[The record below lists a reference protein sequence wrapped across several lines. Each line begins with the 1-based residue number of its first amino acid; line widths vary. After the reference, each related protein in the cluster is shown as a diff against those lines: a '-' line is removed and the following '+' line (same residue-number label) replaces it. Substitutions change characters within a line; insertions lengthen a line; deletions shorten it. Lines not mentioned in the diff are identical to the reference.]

1 MKLLAFAALL
11 LAAGTAAGQQSYP
24 SKPIRLVVPYS
35 SGSSDAVA
43 RLLGPKL
50 NEAWKQPVIVDNR
63 PGANAVIGT
72 DLVAK
77 SAPDG
82 YTLLMALGTHVISP
96 HLIPTPYDP
105 IKDFAPVATIA
116 AAELGLGL
124 NPAVPATTLQEFI
137 ALAKSKP
144 GQLNYATTQIG
155 GNQHVAGEL
164 FNILTGAKLTAVPY
178 KGGGE
183 AMSAVLGGHVQ
194 AYFGSIASLAP
205 HMRSGKLKPMAV
217 SGDARH
223 PAVPDVPTFA
233 EGGVRNFDVRL
244 WYAVLAPAGTPKDI
258 VDKLSA
264 QIGSI
269 LATPEFKATLA
280 KQGLDPVVSTPE
292 QFGALLRADFARYAQ
307 IVKTANIKVE
317 Q

>member
-1 MKLLAFAALL
+1 MKYVLLFLL
-11 LAAGTAAGQQSYP
+11 LIAGPAAAQQDYP

-35 SGSSDAVA
+35 SGSSDVVA
-43 RLLGPKL
+43 RLVGPKL
-50 NEAWKQPVIVDNR
+50 SEAWKQPVIVDNR

-72 DLVAK
+72 DAVAK
-77 SAPDG
+77 AAPDG

-96 HLIPTPYDP
+96 HLIATPYHP
-105 IKDFAPVATIA
+105 LNDFVAVATVA

-124 NPAVPATTLQEFI
+124 HPAVPASTLQEFI

-144 GQLNYATTQIG
+144 GQLNYSTTQIG
-155 GNQHVAGEL
+155 GNQHLAGEL
-164 FNILTGAKLTAVPY
+164 FTILTGAKLTAVPY

-183 AMSAVLGGHVQ
+183 AMSAVDGGHVQ

-205 HMRSGKLKPMAV
+205 NMRSGKLKGIAV
-217 SGDARH
+217 SGDRRH

-233 EGGVRNFDVRL
+233 EGGVKNFDVRL
-244 WYAVLAPAGTPKDI
+244 WYAVLAPAGTPKPI

-264 QIGSI
+264 EIRGI
-269 LATPEFKATLA
+269 LAAPEFQATLA
-280 KQGLDPVVSTPE
+280 KQGLDAFISTPE
-292 QFGALLRADFARYAQ
+292 QFSALMKSDFDRYAR